1 MERLSNYN
9 KYAVPAMKAS
19 FYTDSQVNTSVKPI
33 ITKIKSST
41 YYPTLQR
48 YAKKMNIPENVLI
61 GFYGVE
67 SAGNDKVGMNSAGAI
82 GLGQVTRPAAYDAIK
97 KEIIDGYL
105 TDDEKAYVKR
115 KVPALGKN
123 DFRMKYGAYDGIQYA
138 GNTAVQQQLLTALR
152 DDTEFNIFISS
163 MILAQLA
170 ERYRDVNGVPKLHQV
185 IANYN
190 GGKKYGDIS
199 KKYPNAWD
207 AVKATDLPTET
218 KNYMKKL
225 VGTNGFL
232 DVLTR

>member
-1 MERLSNYN
+1 
-9 KYAVPAMKAS
+9 MKAS

-33 ITKIKSST
+33 INRIKSAS
-41 YYPTLQR
+41 YYPILKR
-48 YAKKMNIPENVLI
+48 YATKMSIPENVLI

-67 SAGNDKVGMNSAGAI
+67 SGGNDKVGMNSAGAI

-97 KEIIDGYL
+97 KEIIDGYM

-123 DFRMKYGAYDGIQYA
+123 NFAIKYGGYEGITYQ
-138 GNTAVQQQLLTALR
+138 GNTEVQKQLLDALN
-152 DDTEFNIFISS
+152 DAEFNIFVSS

-170 ERYRDVNGVPKLHQV
+170 ERYRDMNGVPKLHQV
-185 IANYN
+185 IAHYN
-190 GGKKYGDIS
+190 GGRKYGDRS
-199 KKYPNAWD
+199 KAYPNAWD
-207 AVKATDLPTET
+207 AVNASDLPTET

>member
-1 MERLSNYN
+1 MERILSYK

-19 FYTDSQVNTSVKPI
+19 FYSDSQVNTSVKPI
-33 ITKIKSST
+33 INRIKSAS
-41 YYPTLQR
+41 YYPILKR
-48 YAKKMNIPENVLI
+48 YASKMSIPENVLI
-61 GFYGVE
+61 AFYGVE

-97 KEIIDGYL
+97 KEIIDGYM

-115 KVPALGKN
+115 KVPALGAN
-123 DFRMKYGAYDGIQYA
+123 DFKIKYGGYEGITYQ
-138 GNTAVQQQLLTALR
+138 GNTVVQKQLLDALN
-152 DDTEFNIFISS
+152 DAEFNIFVSS

-170 ERYRDVNGVPKLHQV
+170 ERYRDMNGVPKLHQV
-185 IANYN
+185 IAHYN
-190 GGKKYGDIS
+190 GGRKYGDRS
-199 KKYPNAWD
+199 KAYPNAWD
-207 AVKATDLPTET
+207 AVNAADLPTET